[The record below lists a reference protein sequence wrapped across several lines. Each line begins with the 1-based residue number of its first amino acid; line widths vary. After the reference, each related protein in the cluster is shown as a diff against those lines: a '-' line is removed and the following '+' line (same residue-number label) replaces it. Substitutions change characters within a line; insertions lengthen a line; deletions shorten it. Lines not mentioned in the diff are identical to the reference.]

1 MKKYISPAILFAAF
15 IVYTITVKFV
25 DVAAVGPLGSSVGF
39 SHINSFVA
47 GIFTYNDFFY
57 KLTKIIGLFSFM
69 CVGAF
74 AIIGLAELIK
84 KKSLKKVDFSIYA
97 MALIYIITA
106 VLYVLFEILVIN
118 YRPILEDGEL
128 EASYP
133 SSHTML
139 AVSIFGSAC
148 VYFAKKIENT
158 ALKMVLTSMCVVF
171 AALMPVGRMIS
182 GVHWFTDIIG
192 GVLLGCAIVSFYMA
206 LFNAI
211 NQTEK

>member
-97 MALIYIITA
+97 MALIYIVTA
-106 VLYVLFEILVIN
+106 LLYVLFEILVIN

-158 ALKMVLTSMCVVF
+158 ALKTVLTSMCVVF